1 MSSQG
6 ASSRKSKS
14 IKNKRKGSIKKF
26 NKTKKKKIIYKNF
39 DKNFDKYIGKV
50 IYLKLPKNKWH
61 QIFWIVRKNEN
72 GKYIIRSPKIGVL
85 LNDLNKLRDRDYGP
99 EKLMPIGTKIF

>member
-1 MSSQG
+1 M
-6 ASSRKSKS
+6 KKS

-26 NKTKKKKIIYKNF
+26 NKTKKKKIIY
-39 DKNFDKYIGKV
+39 KNFDKYIGKV

-61 QIFWIVRKNEN
+61 QIFWIVRKNKN
-72 GKYIIRSPKIGVL
+72 SKYIIRSPKIGVL
-85 LNDLNKLRDRDYGP
+85 LNDLNKLRDSDYGP